1 MKRLFAISAIITAAH
16 FLEDMALV
24 VIGRYTQV
32 NIFVIISGVVISGFM
47 VGIISRHPKV
57 KKFLSE

>member
-1 MKRLFAISAIITAAH
+1 MKRLFAISAIITSAH